1 MASTVPFAKPVED
14 SVPKVDNAIAVGED
28 LEFQRRWW
36 KFEHAAWVFF
46 GLIILCDVLGLFGRG
61 YLANAERVTADG
73 SVDLKYE
80 RVERASTPSV
90 MTFKFGPAAVHDG
103 KIRLFVS
110 EDVVKTLGAQ
120 RVSPQPSESAVGGG
134 GIMYTFPASDANA
147 IVEITLE
154 PPSPGVRWF
163 GVEVPGSE
171 MLRER
176 VVVVP

>member
-1 MASTVPFAKPVED
+1 MANALPFSKPVED
-14 SVPKVDNAIAVGED
+14 SVPKVNNAIAVGED
-28 LEFQRRWW
+28 LEFQRKWW
-36 KFEHAAWVFF
+36 RFERAAWVFF
-46 GLIILCDVLGLFGRG
+46 GVLILCDVLGLFGRG

-73 SVDLKYE
+73 AIDLKYE

-120 RVSPQPSESAVGGG
+120 RISPQPAESAVGGG
-134 GIMYTFPASDANA
+134 GITYTFPASDADA
-147 IVEITLE
+147 MVEITLE
-154 PPSPGVRWF
+154 SSFPGVHWF
-163 GVEVPGSE
+163 EAGVTGSE
-171 MLRER
+171 RLRER